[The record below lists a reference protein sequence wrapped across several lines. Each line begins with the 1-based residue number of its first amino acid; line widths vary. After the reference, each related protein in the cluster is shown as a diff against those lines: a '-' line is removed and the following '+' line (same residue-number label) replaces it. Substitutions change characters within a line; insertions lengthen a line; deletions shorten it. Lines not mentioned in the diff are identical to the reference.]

1 MGPETLGGEP
11 RSLSE
16 PHEACRRKTVQW
28 SRPAVEEVCGGRNRA
43 FVPRVGAGA
52 PVAVHEAE
60 RLGCTY
66 ARMYNHAVH
75 SSGVRFPAARDQFS
89 ISSPVSRRQT
99 RHVRHASGR
108 SYCRVSVGSACS
120 PVPDTGLSELTYNL
134 KSHVA

>member
-66 ARMYNHAVH
+66 ARNV
-75 SSGVRFPAARDQFS
+75 Q
-89 ISSPVSRRQT
+89 SRRAL
-99 RHVRHASGR
+99 VRRAFSR
-108 SYCRVSVGSACS
+108 RA
-120 PVPDTGLSELTYNL
+120 
-134 KSHVA
+134 